1 MSAKGFAISP
11 TESPIL
17 TKLGAASILMP
28 GSARMVCGP
37 RTAVD
42 GGPTRRSGGHRG
54 EGTDQP
60 MGAQANRRPTLD
72 EVALRAGVS
81 RSVASRVIN
90 NTRDVSGN
98 AREAVRKAV
107 RELGYVPNPMA
118 RGLVTSQA
126 GTVLLAVSHDDPG
139 MFADPFFAHVIVGV
153 NAALEKT
160 DLVLMLLLA
169 DTDRGRERLERVLRS
184 RRADGLML
192 LALHGEDPLYQ
203 LAQRLELP
211 VVLGGRPLH
220 GTPSWYVD
228 ADNRGGA
235 RVATEHLISSG
246 RRRIAAITG
255 RQDTHAGLVRHQG
268 YREAIA
274 VAGLESSRTEAADF
288 TETGGATAMARLLER
303 CPDLDA
309 VFAESDNMAAGALRT
324 LKAAGR
330 SVPGDVAVVGFDDLP
345 IARSTDPALTTVHQ
359 PVQALGREM
368 AKMLIDLMAGEQ
380 PSPLLLPTH
389 LVVRDSAP

>member
-1 MSAKGFAISP
+1 MGGQAK
-11 TESPIL
+11 
-17 TKLGAASILMP
+17 
-28 GSARMVCGP
+28 
-37 RTAVD
+37 
-42 GGPTRRSGGHRG
+42 
-54 EGTDQP
+54 
-60 MGAQANRRPTLD
+60 RRPTLD

-81 RSVASRVIN
+81 RTVASRVIN

-107 RELGYVPNPMA
+107 LELGYVPNPTA
-118 RGLVTSQA
+118 RALVTSQGGA
-126 GTVLLAVSHDDPG
+126 VLLAVSHDDPG
-139 MFADPFFAHVIVGV
+139 LFADPFFAHVIVGV

-192 LALHGEDPLYQ
+192 LALHGDDPLYQ

-220 GTPSWYVD
+220 GHPPWYVD

-255 RQDTHAGLVRHQG
+255 PQDTHAGVARHQG
-268 YREAIA
+268 FRDAMA
-274 VAGLESSRTEAADF
+274 VAGLESSRTERADF
-288 TETGGATAMARLLER
+288 TEAGGVKAMARLLER

-324 LKAAGR
+324 LKAASR
-330 SVPGDVAVVGFDDLP
+330 TVPDDVAVVGFDDLP
-345 IARSTDPALTTVHQ
+345 VARSTDPALTTVHQ

-368 AKMLIDLMAGEQ
+368 VKMLIDLMAGEQ
-380 PSPLLLPTH
+380 PSPLILPTH
-389 LVVRDSAP
+389 LVVRASAP

>member
-1 MSAKGFAISP
+1 MSAP
-11 TESPIL
+11 
-17 TKLGAASILMP
+17 AS
-28 GSARMVCGP
+28 
-37 RTAVD
+37 
-42 GGPTRRSGGHRG
+42 
-54 EGTDQP
+54 
-60 MGAQANRRPTLD
+60 RRPTLD

-90 NTRDVSGN
+90 NTKDVSGT

-107 RELGYVPNPMA
+107 LELGYVPNPMA
-118 RGLVTSQA
+118 RGLVTAQGGS
-126 GTVLLAVSHDDPG
+126 VLLAVSHDDPNL
-139 MFADPFFAHVIVGV
+139 FADPFFAHVIVGV

-184 RRADGLML
+184 RRADGLLL
-192 LALHGEDPLYQ
+192 LALHGDDPLYQ
-203 LAQRLELP
+203 LALRLELP

-220 GTPSWYVD
+220 GQPSWYVD

-246 RRRIAAITG
+246 RRRIAAISG
-255 RQDTHAGLVRHQG
+255 RQDTNVGVVRHQG
-268 YREAIA
+268 YREAMA
-274 VAGLESSRTEAADF
+274 VAGLDGSRTEAADF
-288 TETGGATAMARLLER
+288 TEAGGAAAMARLLER
-303 CPDLDA
+303 WPDLDA
-309 VFAESDNMAAGALRT
+309 VFAESDNMAAGALRA

-330 SVPGDVAVVGFDDLP
+330 TVPGDVAVVGFDDLP
-345 IARSTDPALTTVHQ
+345 VAQRTDPALTTVHQ

-380 PSPLLLPTH
+380 ASPLILPTH
-389 LVVRDSAP
+389 LVVRASAP

>member
-1 MSAKGFAISP
+1 
-11 TESPIL
+11 
-17 TKLGAASILMP
+17 
-28 GSARMVCGP
+28 
-37 RTAVD
+37 
-42 GGPTRRSGGHRG
+42 
-54 EGTDQP
+54 
-60 MGAQANRRPTLD
+60 MGAPAKRRPTLD

-81 RSVASRVIN
+81 RTVASRVIN
-90 NTRDVSGN
+90 NTRDVSGT

-107 RELGYVPNPMA
+107 LELGYVPNPTA
-118 RGLVTSQA
+118 RALATSQA

-139 MFADPFFAHVIVGV
+139 LFADPFFAHVIVGI

-203 LAQRLELP
+203 LAERLRLP

-220 GTPSWYVD
+220 GQPPAYVD

-235 RVATEHLISSG
+235 RVGTEHLISSG
-246 RRRIAAITG
+246 RHRIAAITG
-255 RQDTHAGLVRHQG
+255 RQDTQVGVARHQG
-268 YREAIA
+268 YREAMA
-274 VAGLESSRTEAADF
+274 VAGLDSSRTEQADF
-288 TETGGATAMARLLER
+288 TEAGGARAMARLLER
-303 CPDLDA
+303 WPDLDA
-309 VFAESDNMAAGALRT
+309 VFAESDNMAAGALRA
-324 LKAAGR
+324 LRAAGR
-330 SVPGDVAVVGFDDLP
+330 TVPDDVAVVGFDDLP
-345 IARSTDPALTTVHQ
+345 IAQTTDPALTTVHQ

-368 AKMLIDLMAGEQ
+368 AKMLIDLMDGEQ

-389 LVVRDSAP
+389 LVVRASAP

>member
-1 MSAKGFAISP
+1 MNAP
-11 TESPIL
+11 
-17 TKLGAASILMP
+17 
-28 GSARMVCGP
+28 
-37 RTAVD
+37 
-42 GGPTRRSGGHRG
+42 
-54 EGTDQP
+54 
-60 MGAQANRRPTLD
+60 ANRRPTLD

-90 NTRDVSGN
+90 NTKDVSGN

-107 RELGYVPNPMA
+107 AELGYVPNPMA
-118 RGLVTSQA
+118 RGLVTAQGGS
-126 GTVLLAVSHDDPG
+126 VLLAVSHDDPSL
-139 MFADPFFAHVIVGV
+139 FADPFFANVIVGV

-184 RRADGLML
+184 RRADGLLL
-192 LALHGEDPLYQ
+192 LALHGDDPLYQ

-211 VVLGGRPLH
+211 MVLGGRPLH
-220 GTPSWYVD
+220 GQPAWYVD

-235 RVATEHLISSG
+235 RIATEHLISSG
-246 RRRIAAITG
+246 RRRIAAISG
-255 RQDTHAGLVRHQG
+255 RPDTNVGVVRHQG
-268 YREAIA
+268 YREAMA
-274 VAGLESSRTEAADF
+274 VAGLDGGRAEQADF
-288 TETGGATAMARLLER
+288 TEAGGAAAMARLLDR
-303 CPDLDA
+303 FPDLDA
-309 VFAESDNMAAGALRT
+309 VFAESDNMAAGALRA

-330 SVPGDVAVVGFDDLP
+330 AVPDDVALVGFDDLP
-345 IARSTDPALTTVHQ
+345 VAQRTDPALTTVHQ

-380 PSPLLLPTH
+380 ASPLILPTH